1 MPSTARTLVRVASDH
16 AGFELKNR
24 LSELLPEIEWQDLGP
39 HNGDSVDYPDYA
51 AKVAQAVA
59 DAEDAG
65 RVPALGVLICG
76 SGIGMCI
83 AANKIP
89 GVRAA
94 VAESPLAAQLARE
107 HNHANVLCIGARL
120 STAEQAVKI
129 IRAWLEATPSE
140 AARHQLRIEKLA
152 KLDGLRR
159 KSS

>member
-1 MPSTARTLVRVASDH
+1 MTTPPRPSIRVASDH

-24 LSELLPEIEWQDLGP
+24 LPELLPQVDWQDLGP

-51 AKVAQAVA
+51 IKVAQAVA
-59 DAEDAG
+59 DDEN
-65 RVPALGVLICG
+65 PNALGLLICG
-76 SGIGMCI
+76 SGIGMSI
-83 AANKIP
+83 AANKIA

-120 STAEQAVKI
+120 NTPEQAAAI

-140 AARHQLRIEKLA
+140 SARHQLRIEKLA

-159 KSS
+159 KPSS